1 MKNQCI
7 AAISTAFGKGGIA
20 VIRISG
26 EGAIEVAGKMFRPAG
41 KKKLTEISGGRAVYG
56 KIYSE
61 GRMIDDGIATVF
73 RAPNSFTGED
83 TVEISCHGGV
93 LLTERVLKTAFMC
106 GAVQAQA
113 GEFTQRAFL
122 NGKIDLSGAEAVIGL
137 IEAESE
143 EKLNLCASHAA
154 GVLKRR
160 TEEIYGKVLH
170 LLSSVYVGLDYP
182 EEDLEEVSD
191 EDFRA
196 SLESIYAELEKTA
209 STYREGKAVAEG
221 VRTVLLGKPNAG
233 KSSLLNALLGENR
246 AIVTDIPG
254 TTRDVIEEKVNCG
267 RIILRLADT
276 AGIRQSG
283 DAVEK
288 IGIEKAIEKARE
300 SELMIAVFDVSR
312 PLDGEDEKLISLIA
326 GEMKAGKSVIA
337 AINKS
342 DSEERFT
349 EDELLA
355 RFKAEL
361 GSENGFIKTVR
372 ISARDGNGVDDL
384 KKACESL
391 FADGYTDYAS
401 VAVVCNA
408 RQFSAVCA
416 AKDAVSRAL
425 AAFDSGLGSDV
436 CGMDLESALAALGE
450 IDGRSVSE
458 EVTSSIFHNFCVGK

>member
-1 MKNQCI
+1 MNNQCI

-26 EGAIEVAGKMFRPAG
+26 EGAIEIAGKMFRPVG
-41 KKKLTEISGGRAVYG
+41 KKELTEIDGGRAVYG

-61 GRMIDDGIATVF
+61 GKLIDDGIATVF
-73 RAPNSFTGED
+73 RAPSSFTGED

-160 TEEIYGKVLH
+160 TEEIYSSVLH

-196 SLESIYAELEKTA
+196 SLQSIYAELEKTA

-221 VRTVLLGKPNAG
+221 VKTVLLGKPNAG
-233 KSSLLNALLGENR
+233 KSSLLNALLGESR

-312 PLDGEDEKLISLIA
+312 ALDEEDEKLISLIR

-349 EDELLA
+349 EQQLLD
-355 RFKAEL
+355 RF
-361 GSENGFIKTVR
+361 GSEKSSVKTVK

-391 FADGYTDYAS
+391 FADGYTDYSS

-416 AKDAVSRAL
+416 AKDAVGRAL
-425 AAFDSGLGSDV
+425 AAFDSGMGSDV
-436 CGMDLESALAALGE
+436 CGMDLESALSALGE

>member
-1 MKNQCI
+1 MNNQCI

-26 EGAIEVAGKMFRPAG
+26 EGAIEVAGKMFKPAG
-41 KKKLTEISGGRAVYG
+41 KKELTEVGGGRAVYG

-61 GRMIDDGIATVF
+61 GKMIDDGIATVF

-93 LLTERVLKTAFMC
+93 LLTERVLKTAFQC

-154 GVLKRR
+154 GVLKKR
-160 TEEIYGKVLH
+160 TEEIYSSILN

-182 EEDLEEVSD
+182 EEDLEEV
-191 EDFRA
+191 EDSEFRA
-196 SLESIYAELEKTA
+196 TLKEIYAELEKTA

-267 RIILRLADT
+267 RIILRLSDT

-283 DAVEK
+283 DTVEK
-288 IGIEKAIEKARE
+288 IGIERAIEKARE
-300 SELMIAVFDVSR
+300 SELIIAVFDASR
-312 PLDGEDEKLISLIA
+312 PLDDEDEKLISLTR
-326 GEMKAGKSVIA
+326 GEIKEGKSVIVA
-337 AINKS
+337 VNKS
-342 DSEERFT
+342 DCAPLFTENELLERFGG
-349 EDELLA
+349 DQA
-355 RFKAEL
+355 FVKAV
-361 GSENGFIKTVR
+361 S
-372 ISARDGNGVDDL
+372 ISAKIGNGIEDL
-384 KKACESL
+384 KNACQSL
-391 FADGYTDYAS
+391 FAEGYTDYSS
-401 VAVVCNA
+401 VAVLSNA
-408 RQFSAVCA
+408 RQFSAVSA
-416 AKDAVSRAL
+416 AKDAVGRAL
-425 AAFDSGLGSDV
+425 IAFDAGLGSDV
-436 CGMDLESALAALGE
+436 CGMDLESALSALGE

>member
-1 MKNQCI
+1 MNNQCI
-7 AAISTAFGKGGIA
+7 AAVSTAFGKGGIA

-26 EGAIEVAGKMFRPAG
+26 ESAIEVAGKMFKPAS
-41 KKKLTEISGGRAVYG
+41 KKELTEIEGGRAVYG

-61 GRMIDDGIATVF
+61 GKMIDDGIATVF

-93 LLTERVLKTAFMC
+93 LLTERVLKTAFQC

-137 IEAESE
+137 IDAESE

-160 TEEIYGKVLH
+160 TEEIYSAILN

-191 EDFRA
+191 SDFRA
-196 SLESIYAELEKTA
+196 SLANICAELEKTA

-267 RIILRLADT
+267 RIILRLSDT
-276 AGIRQSG
+276 AGIRSSG

-288 IGIEKAIEKARE
+288 IGIERAIEKARE
-300 SELMIAVFDVSR
+300 SELIIAVFDASR
-312 PLDGEDEKLISLIA
+312 PLDHEDEELISLVA
-326 GEMKAGKSVIA
+326 GELDAGKSVIA

-342 DSEERFT
+342 DCVPLFT
-349 EDELLA
+349 EEQLLA
-355 RFKAEL
+355 RFDDASGIIKAV
-361 GSENGFIKTVR
+361 S
-372 ISARDGNGVDDL
+372 ISAQLGTGVDDL
-384 KKACESL
+384 KNACQSL
-391 FADGYTDYAS
+391 FAEGYTDYSS
-401 VAVVCNA
+401 VAVLSNA
-408 RQFSAVCA
+408 RQFSAVSA
-416 AKDAVSRAL
+416 AKDAVGRAL

-436 CGMDLESALAALGE
+436 CGMDLESALASLGE